1 VRKRALVTGGSGG
14 LGGAICRRLARDGCH
29 VYVHAHTR
37 EAEARAIAGTIG
49 SEGGRAEAVVFD
61 VTDGAAV
68 RRAAETL
75 LKGGPVQILVNNAGV
90 HDDAPLAGMRFDQWS
105 KVIDV
110 TLNGFFHVTQ
120 ALLLEMMATRW
131 GRIVNVASVSAQSGN
146 PGQTNYAAAKA
157 GLIGATRSLALE
169 VAKRGVTVNAIAPG
183 LVDTGML
190 GDRFPPER
198 VRELVPAG
206 RMGEPDEVAGLVAY
220 LVSDEAQYVSG
231 QVLAINGAMY
241 R

>member
-1 VRKRALVTGGSGG
+1 MKRALVTGGSGG
-14 LGGAICRRLARDGCH
+14 IGGAICRRLARDGLH
-29 VYVHAHTR
+29 VVVHAHTR
-37 EAEARAIAGTIG
+37 EAEAGAIVASIRADGG
-49 SEGGRAEAVVFD
+49 SAEAVAFD
-61 VTDGAAV
+61 VTDGRAV
-68 RRAAETL
+68 RAAAKAMRAA
-75 LKGGPVQILVNNAGV
+75 GPVQVLVNNAGV
-90 HDDAPLAGMRFDQWS
+90 HDDAPLAGMRFEQWS
-105 KVIDV
+105 RVIDV

-131 GRIVNVASVSAQSGN
+131 GRIVNVASISAQAGN

-157 GLIGATRSLALE
+157 GLIGATRALALE

-183 LVDTGML
+183 LIDTGML
-190 GDRFPPER
+190 GERFPPER

-206 RMGEPDEVAGLVAY
+206 HMGEPDDVAGLVAY
-220 LVSDEAQYVSG
+220 LVSDDARYVSG

>member
-1 VRKRALVTGGSGG
+1 MKRALVTGGSGG
-14 LGGAICRRLARDGCH
+14 IGAAICRRLASDGCH
-29 VYVHAHTR
+29 VIVHAHTR
-37 EAEARAIAGTIG
+37 EAEARALASSIG
-49 SEGGRAEAVVFD
+49 NAEAVAFD

-68 RRAAETL
+68 RRAASEI
-75 LKGGPVQILVNNAGV
+75 LKAGPVQILVNNAAV
-90 HDDAPLAGMRFDQWS
+90 HDDAPLAGMRFEQWS
-105 KVIDV
+105 RVIDV
-110 TLNGFFHVTQ
+110 TLHGFFHVTQ

-131 GRIVNVASVSAQSGN
+131 GRIVNVASISAQAGN

-157 GLIGATRSLALE
+157 GLIGATRALALE

-183 LVDTGML
+183 LIDTGML

-198 VRELVPAG
+198 VKELVPAG
-206 RMGEPDEVAGLVAY
+206 RMGEPDEVAAMVSY
-220 LVSDEAQYVSG
+220 LVSDAAQYVSG

>member
-1 VRKRALVTGGSGG
+1 MTGGSGG
-14 LGGAICRRLARDGCH
+14 LGAAICRRLARDGCH
-29 VYVHAHTR
+29 VVVHARTR
-37 EAEARAIAGTIG
+37 EAEARSLADAIRTDGG
-49 SEGGRAEAVVFD
+49 SAEAVAFD
-61 VTDGAAV
+61 VTDGGAV
-68 RRAAETL
+68 REALGAV
-75 LKGGPVQILVNNAGV
+75 LKSGPVQVLVNNAGV
-90 HDDAPLAGMRFDQWS
+90 HDDAPLAGMRFEQWS
-105 KVIDV
+105 RVIDV
-110 TLNGFFHVTQ
+110 TLHGFFHVTQ

-131 GRIVNVASVSAQSGN
+131 GRIVNVSSISAQAGN

-157 GLIGATRSLALE
+157 GLIGATRALALE

-183 LVDTGML
+183 LIDTGML

-206 RMGEPDEVAGLVAY
+206 RMGEPDEVAA
-220 LVSDEAQYVSG
+220 LVSYLASDAAQYVSG

>member
-1 VRKRALVTGGSGG
+1 VKRALVTGGSGG
-14 LGGAICRRLARDGCH
+14 LGAAICRRLARDGCH
-29 VYVHAHTR
+29 VVVHARTR
-37 EAEARAIAGTIG
+37 EAEARSLAEAIR
-49 SEGGRAEAVVFD
+49 SEGGSAEAVAFD

-68 RRAAETL
+68 REAAVAM
-75 LKGGPVQILVNNAGV
+75 LKSGPVQILVNNAGV
-90 HDDAPLAGMRFDQWS
+90 HDDAPLAGMRFEQWS
-105 KVIDV
+105 RVIDV

-131 GRIVNVASVSAQSGN
+131 GRIVNVSSISAQTGN

-157 GLIGATRSLALE
+157 GLIGATRALALE

-183 LVDTGML
+183 LIDTGML

-206 RMGEPDEVAGLVAY
+206 RMGEPDEVAA
-220 LVSDEAQYVSG
+220 LVSYLTSDAAQYVSG
-231 QVLAINGAMY
+231 QVLAINGGMY

>member
-1 VRKRALVTGGSGG
+1 MKRALVTGGSGG
-14 LGGAICRRLARDGCH
+14 IGAAIGRRLARDGCH
-29 VYVHAHTR
+29 VIVHAHTR
-37 EAEARAIAGTIG
+37 AAEARSLADAIRADGG
-49 SEGGRAEAVVFD
+49 SAEAVAFD

-68 RRAAETL
+68 RDAAKTM
-75 LKGGPVQILVNNAGV
+75 LKAGPVQVLVNNAGI
-90 HDDAPLAGMRFDQWS
+90 HDDAPLAGMRFEQWS
-105 KVIDV
+105 RVIDV

-131 GRIVNVASVSAQSGN
+131 GRIVNVASVSAQAGN

-157 GLIGATRSLALE
+157 GLIGATRALALE

-183 LVDTGML
+183 LIDTGMP
-190 GDRFPPER
+190 GERFPPER
-198 VRELVPAG
+198 VREIVPAG
-206 RMGEPDEVAGLVAY
+206 RMGTPDEVAALVAY
-220 LVSDEAQYVSG
+220 LASDEAQYMSG

>member
-1 VRKRALVTGGSGG
+1 MKRALVTGGSGG
-14 LGGAICRRLARDGCH
+14 LGAAICRRLARDGCH
-29 VYVHAHTR
+29 VVVHARTR
-37 EAEARAIAGTIG
+37 EAEARSLAEAIRV
-49 SEGGRAEAVVFD
+49 EGGSAEAVAFD

-68 RRAAETL
+68 REAAVDM
-75 LKGGPVQILVNNAGV
+75 LKSGPVQILVNNAGV
-90 HDDAPLAGMRFDQWS
+90 HDDAPLAGMRFEQWS
-105 KVIDV
+105 RVIDV

-131 GRIVNVASVSAQSGN
+131 GRIVNVASISAQAGN
-146 PGQTNYAAAKA
+146 AGQTNYSAAKA

-183 LVDTGML
+183 LIDTGML

-206 RMGEPDEVAGLVAY
+206 RMGEPDEVAAMVSY
-220 LVSDEAQYVSG
+220 LTSDAAQYVSG

>member
-1 VRKRALVTGGSGG
+1 MKRALVTGGSGG
-14 LGGAICRRLARDGCH
+14 LGAAIARRLAADGCH
-29 VYVHAHTR
+29 VIVHAHTR
-37 EAEARAIAGTIG
+37 EAEARALAASIG
-49 SEGGRAEAVVFD
+49 DAGGRAEAVAFD
-61 VTDGAAV
+61 VTDGDAV
-68 RRAAETL
+68 KRALSSILTS
-75 LKGGPVQILVNNAGV
+75 GPVQILVNNAGV
-90 HDDAPLAGMRFDQWS
+90 HDDAPLAGMRFEQWS
-105 KVIDV
+105 RVIDV
-110 TLNGFFHVTQ
+110 TLHGFFHVTQ

-131 GRIVNVASVSAQSGN
+131 GRIVNVASISAQAGN

-169 VAKRGVTVNAIAPG
+169 VAKRGITVNAIAPG
-183 LVDTGML
+183 LIDTGML

-206 RMGEPDEVAGLVAY
+206 RMGEPDEVAA
-220 LVSDEAQYVSG
+220 LVSYLASDAAQYVSG

>member
-1 VRKRALVTGGSGG
+1 MKRALVTGGSGG
-14 LGGAICRRLARDGCH
+14 LGAAICRRLARDGCH
-29 VYVHAHTR
+29 VVVHARSR
-37 EAEARAIAGTIG
+37 ESEARALVESIRADGG
-49 SEGGRAEAVVFD
+49 SAEAVAFD
-61 VTDGAAV
+61 VTDGHAV
-68 RRAAETL
+68 RHAAGAML
-75 LKGGPVQILVNNAGV
+75 ARGPVQILVNNAGI
-90 HDDAPLAGMRFDQWS
+90 HDDAPLAGMSFEQWS
-105 KVIDV
+105 RVIDV

-131 GRIVNVASVSAQSGN
+131 GRIVNMASVSAQAGN
-146 PGQTNYAAAKA
+146 AGQTNYAAAKA

-183 LVDTGML
+183 LIDTGML
-190 GDRFPPER
+190 GERFPPDR

-206 RMGEPDEVAGLVAY
+206 RMGEPDEVAALVGY
-220 LVSDEAQYVSG
+220 LVSDDAQYVSG

>member
-1 VRKRALVTGGSGG
+1 VKRALVTGGSGG
-14 LGGAICRRLARDGCH
+14 LGAAIARRLGADGHH
-29 VYVHAHTR
+29 VIVHAHTR
-37 EAEARAIAGTIG
+37 DAEARALVASIVQSGG
-49 SEGGRAEAVVFD
+49 SAEAVAFD
-61 VTDGAAV
+61 VTDGDAVKRALSSVLAA
-68 RRAAETL
+68 
-75 LKGGPVQILVNNAGV
+75 GPVQILVNNAGV
-90 HDDAPLAGMRFDQWS
+90 HDDAPLAGMRFEQWS
-105 KVIDV
+105 RVIDV
-110 TLNGFFHVTQ
+110 TLHGFFHVTQ

-131 GRIVNVASVSAQSGN
+131 GRIVNVASVSAQAGN

-183 LVDTGML
+183 LIDTGML
-190 GDRFPPER
+190 GDRFPPDR

-206 RMGEPDEVAGLVAY
+206 RMGQPDEVAA
-220 LVSDEAQYVSG
+220 LVSYLTSDAAQYVSG

>member
-1 VRKRALVTGGSGG
+1 MKRALVTGGSGG
-14 LGGAICRRLARDGCH
+14 LGAAICRRLARDGCH
-29 VYVHAHTR
+29 VIVHAR
-37 EAEARAIAGTIG
+37 SRASEARALVEAIRADGG
-49 SEGGRAEAVVFD
+49 SAEAVAFD
-61 VTDGAAV
+61 VTDGHAV
-68 RRAAETL
+68 RHAAESL
-75 LKGGPVQILVNNAGV
+75 LAHGPVQILVNNAGI
-90 HDDAPLAGMRFDQWS
+90 HDDAPLAGMTFEQWS
-105 KVIDV
+105 RVIDV

-131 GRIVNVASVSAQSGN
+131 GRIVNMASISAQAGN
-146 PGQTNYAAAKA
+146 AGQTNYAAAKA

-183 LVDTGML
+183 LIDTGML

-206 RMGEPDEVAGLVAY
+206 RMGEPDEVAALVAY
-220 LVSDEAQYVSG
+220 LVSDAAQYVSG